1 MFETLIIQPIFNLLL
16 ILETA
21 VGDFGIAIILFTVII
36 RLLMWPML
44 KKQLH
49 HGKIM
54 RKLQPEIKAIREKH
68 RGDSQT
74 QSQELMNLYKKHGVS
89 PLGSFGLLLIQIP
102 VFIGLFSA
110 LRSII
115 VSPER
120 IIRLP
125 YEFVANNQTVQNM
138 MQSVADKSNA
148 ALGALQNPD
157 GSANTELANQVQDRF
172 GGGDISVED
181 LQAASPESLN
191 QLFNDELI
199 VAASDGAEGVEQL
212 VQGPFFEQ
220 ELFGFIDLSGQAVGD
235 GMLYIPVLIIAVL
248 AGVFQYFQTKQL
260 VPSDAKNA
268 KTVREI
274 MREAAKDGKEP
285 DQSELSAA
293 MNRRMGLFFAPLIT
307 LISATS
313 PAGLALYFA
322 SSGLVGLIQQRFVL
336 KDDLEEMELVAD
348 VTDTK
353 PKKKT
358 STSKN
363 KKSSNS
369 KKKTSKNKRGS

>member
-1 MFETLIIQPIFNLLL
+1 MLL
-16 ILETA
+16 ILHTA
-21 VGDFGIAIILFTVII
+21 VGDFGVAIILFTILI

-44 KKQLH
+44 RKQLH

-54 RKLQPEIKAIREKH
+54 RKLQPEIKKIREKH
-68 RGDSQT
+68 RGDSQQ
-74 QSQELMNLYKKHGVS
+74 QSAALMDLYKEHGVS

-115 VSPER
+115 TSPAR

-125 YEFVANNQTVQNM
+125 YDFVSNNQTVQDM
-138 MQSVADKSNA
+138 VASVSTKSNEALA
-148 ALGALQNPD
+148 AIDNP
-157 GSANTELANQVQDRF
+157 ELVEQINARF
-172 GGGDISVED
+172 GGAITPES
-181 LQAASPESLN
+181 LSTASEASLN

-199 VAASDGAEGVEQL
+199 VATSEGGVEQL
-212 VQGPFFEQ
+212 VQGPFFDQ
-220 ELFGFIDLSGQAVGD
+220 QLFGVIDLSGSAFGD
-235 GMLYIPVLIIAVL
+235 GGLYLPVLIIAIL

-260 VPSDAKNA
+260 TPSTAKDG

-274 MREAAKDGKEP
+274 MREAAKEGKEP

-293 MNRRMGLFFAPLIT
+293 MNKRMGLFFAPLIT

-322 SSGLVGLIQQRFVL
+322 SSGLVGLVQQRTVL
-336 KDDLEEMELVAD
+336 KDDVEEMELIAD
-348 VTDTK
+348 VTDS
-353 PKKKT
+353 KKK
-358 STSKN
+358 SQSKKN
-363 KKSSNS
+363 TTKKKGTTKKKSSNT
-369 KKKTSKNKRGS
+369 KKGS